1 MNLVIVESP
10 AKAKTINKYL
20 GDNYTVLASY
30 GHIRDLPSKNGSV
43 DPENKFQMEWE
54 IDSFSKKYLKEI
66 TDVAKD
72 SDKIILATD
81 PDREG
86 EAIAWHV
93 KEFLDEKKI
102 LKDKKIERVVFNEI
116 TKKAVIN
123 GIENPRSLEGQ
134 LVDAYMARRALD
146 YLVGFNISPIL
157 WTKLPGSKSAGRV
170 QSVALRLLTER
181 EHEIE
186 VFNPE
191 EFWTINVNFITS
203 SKNILTSSISELNGE
218 KIEKFSFRNKE
229 DVNNAI
235 SKIKEKKYSI
245 KDITSKIYTRNP
257 SGPFT
262 TSTLQQSASSKL
274 GFGASRTMQI
284 AQRLYQGIE
293 IDGDTKGLI
302 TYMRTDGTNIS
313 KEAIPLFRKYIEENY
328 GDDYLPE
335 QANNYSGKK
344 AKNAQEAHEA
354 IRPTEIK
361 NSPESIKK
369 YLSTDQYKLYDLIWS
384 RALSSQMQPAKFDR
398 KTILITSEDGKNILK
413 SSGSTVKFDGF
424 LKLQKIDENDDEKIL
439 PEVSKGPIEIKE
451 FNDEQHFTQPPPRF
465 SEASLVKKLEELGI
479 GRPSTYASI
488 ISVISNRGYADIV
501 NKRFFPTDRGKLLSA
516 FLEKLFSRYVD
527 YDFTAKLED
536 QLDDIT
542 SGKENWIKV
551 LDQFWIDFNKN
562 VLNVKEK
569 RTREVLDLLND
580 SLGKL
585 IFDTDENGKIDRK
598 CKLCQTGE
606 LSLKNSFR
614 GGAFIGCSGYP
625 ECKFTRP
632 LSKIKASQQVNLA
645 EPKLIGKNDIGKD
658 IYLKNGRFGPYL
670 QYELS
675 DEEIENIKKPKTKTK
690 KKKKEESNFK
700 NVSIPKGL
708 DIENVDLD
716 KAKYLCSLPKI
727 IGKHPDL
734 DKDITI
740 NVGRFGPY
748 LKCDNK
754 SARLESIDELFNI
767 GLNRAITLISEAKPG
782 RISSSIIKD
791 LGEHPEDKKPVR
803 IMKGQYGPYIKY
815 KSLNATIPEEKD
827 PAELTMEEALILIEK
842 RKEYDRSK
850 KRKKKMKLL
859 IFIILILNLCLSTS
873 FSAEKKDCSK
883 FKKFSKN
890 HIACKASN
898 LKAGTKNT
906 AGKIKNKTGNILKVT
921 TGIFKKN

>member
-1 MNLVIVESP
+1 M
-10 AKAKTINKYL
+10 
-20 GDNYTVLASY
+20 
-30 GHIRDLPSKNGSV
+30 
-43 DPENKFQMEWE
+43 
-54 IDSFSKKYLKEI
+54 
-66 TDVAKD
+66 
-72 SDKIILATD
+72 
-81 PDREG
+81 
-86 EAIAWHV
+86 
-93 KEFLDEKKI
+93 
-102 LKDKKIERVVFNEI
+102 
-116 TKKAVIN
+116 N

-262 TSTLQQSASSKL
+262 TSTLQQTASSKL

-562 VLNVKEK
+562 VSNVKEK

-675 DEEIENIKKPKTKTK
+675 DEEIENIKKPRTKTK
-690 KKKKEESNFK
+690 KKKKEENNFK

-850 KRKKKMKLL
+850 KK
-859 IFIILILNLCLSTS
+859 
-873 FSAEKKDCSK
+873 
-883 FKKFSKN
+883 
-890 HIACKASN
+890 
-898 LKAGTKNT
+898 
-906 AGKIKNKTGNILKVT
+906 KNK
-921 TGIFKKN
+921 

>member
-20 GDNYTVLASY
+20 GKDYTVLASY

-43 DPENKFQMEWE
+43 DPENKFKMIWE
-54 IDSFSKKYLKEI
+54 VDSFSKKYLKEI

-229 DVNNAI
+229 DINNAI

-328 GDDYLPE
+328 GNNYLPE

-398 KTILITSEDGKNILK
+398 KTILITSEDGKNVLK

-439 PEVSKGPIEIKE
+439 PEVSKGPIDIKE

-551 LDQFWIDFNKN
+551 LDQFWKDFNEN
-562 VLNVKEK
+562 VSNVKEK

-580 SLGKL
+580 SLGSL
-585 IFDTDENGKIDRK
+585 IFDKNSNGKVDRS
-598 CKLCQTGE
+598 CKLYNKDCKFSVEGT

-614 GGAFIGCSGYP
+614 GGAFIGCSNYP
-625 ECKFTRP
+625 DCKYTRP
-632 LSKIKASQQVNLA
+632 LSKAKAAAQANLS

-675 DEEIENIKKPKTKTK
+675 DVEIENIKKPKTKAK

-708 DIENVDLD
+708 DIENVDLE
-716 KAKYLCSLPKI
+716 KAKYLCSLPKK

-850 KRKKKMKLL
+850 KK
-859 IFIILILNLCLSTS
+859 
-873 FSAEKKDCSK
+873 
-883 FKKFSKN
+883 
-890 HIACKASN
+890 
-898 LKAGTKNT
+898 
-906 AGKIKNKTGNILKVT
+906 KNK
-921 TGIFKKN
+921 